1 MFKIKISKIIIA
13 YVSIFTFL
21 VLIYSLIFDY
31 LMLNYEDK
39 SYDILT
45 AIYWVIISMTTV
57 GYGDIYFK
65 SPIGHFYT
73 IVVVLSGVVIFF
85 GYLFPLV
92 VTPQLE
98 KTLRKELPLKVPID
112 MNNHIIICG
121 YNQLVETLI
130 VELDE
135 YRIPFVVIDE
145 TEKNIHHLI
154 SRKIICIHGMHRM
167 IMFF

>member
-1 MFKIKISKIIIA
+1 MFKIKISKSIIV

-21 VLIYSLIFDY
+21 VLIYSLMFDY
-31 LMLNYEDK
+31 LMLNYENK
-39 SYDILT
+39 QYNFIT

-65 SPIGHFYT
+65 SPIGHLYT

-98 KTLRKELPLKVPID
+98 KSTQERASFQSSD
-112 MNNHIIICG
+112 
-121 YNQLVETLI
+121 
-130 VELDE
+130 
-135 YRIPFVVIDE
+135 
-145 TEKNIHHLI
+145 
-154 SRKIICIHGMHRM
+154 
-167 IMFF
+167 